1 MKRLLFIVA
10 FLLASANLFA
20 DAVSRDKAESIA
32 SGFLNGGPAVKSGQ
46 HSLTLVENS
55 ALTKS
60 SGAPTY
66 YIYNRKGGGF
76 VIVSADDCA
85 KPILAYSRTGS
96 FSTEDMPE
104 NLRSWLC
111 FLDKEISFARAEG
124 SARCPLWDNVKVAGS
139 PVVELKTALW
149 NQSTPFNDMCPK
161 VGEKKTLT
169 GCVATAGA
177 ILCKYYNWPESGKG
191 TTMAYTTGEI
201 SVPSRNL
208 NHPYDYSHMRED
220 NYSTYSEEEAKAVAL
235 LMADMGA
242 ACQMQYGVSASGSNT
257 QHLSAALA
265 KNFSYSKAMVYR
277 PRSGYSEEEW
287 TRMIVDDL
295 NESHPLIYTGYS
307 TSGEGHQFILDGY
320 DNEDFYHFN
329 WGWGGSSN
337 GYFQLS
343 ALVAGGTNLT
353 SEQEAIFNAVPD
365 RDEST
370 SYVDN
375 LCIYAYSANEKNYP
389 GLSLSTDGP
398 VYTGVPFSVDLSCVA
413 NFGIMNFNG
422 NVWIAVC
429 DKNGNLK
436 EKVSSPIEVTLEPNY
451 LSWFLGERCEIKE
464 IIEGGDKLRVY
475 YEGGFSS
482 GWCSAWGEGT
492 VAEIL
497 LKDKDTFSAD
507 EISHATSIEVNR
519 KTKSILLSPRFE
531 VHYELKPASG
541 GAAVAEG
548 NADADAAA
556 NLSYASIVPGT
567 YCLSISAGEEPLVIN
582 VIF

>member
-1 MKRLLFIVA
+1 MKRFFPIAA
-10 FLLASANLFA
+10 FLLVSANLFA
-20 DAVSRDKAESIA
+20 AVVSRDKAESIA
-32 SGFLNGGPAVKSGQ
+32 SRFLNNGQVVKYGY
-46 HSLTLVENS
+46 HSLTLVKNS

-60 SGAPTY
+60 SDAPTY

-85 KPILAYSRTGS
+85 KPVLAYSKTGS
-96 FSTEDMPE
+96 FSTENMPE
-104 NLRSWLC
+104 NLRTWLR
-111 FLDKEISFARAEG
+111 FLDKEISLARLGGNAK
-124 SARCPLWDNVKVAGS
+124 CPLWNNVKTAGS

-149 NQSTPFNDMCPK
+149 DQSTPFNDMCPK
-161 VGEKKTLT
+161 AGEKRTVT

-177 ILCKYYNWPESGKG
+177 ILCKYYSWPEYGKG
-191 TTMAYTTGEI
+191 STQAYTAGDI

-208 NHPYDYSHMRED
+208 NHPYNYSLMRED
-220 NYSTYSEEEAKAVAL
+220 NYIRYSEEEAEAVAL

-242 ACQMQYGVSASGSNT
+242 ACQMQYGTEESGAFT
-257 QHLSAALA
+257 LDLSTALA
-265 KNFSYSKAMVYR
+265 KNFSFSKSMAYR

-287 TRMIVDDL
+287 EQMIVDEL
-295 NESHPLIYTGYS
+295 NESHPLIYGGHS
-307 TSGEGHQFILDGY
+307 TSGGAHQFILDGY
-320 DNEDFYHFN
+320 DNENFYHFN

-343 ALVAGGTNLT
+343 SLEAGRNNL
-353 SEQEAIFNAVPD
+353 SLEQDAIFNAVPD
-365 RDEST
+365 REEST

-375 LCIYAYSANEKNYP
+375 LYIYPYSVEGTDYP
-389 GLSLSTDGP
+389 GLSLKTDGP
-398 VYTGVPFSVDLSCVA
+398 VYTGVPFNVDLCSVC

-422 NVWIAVC
+422 KLWIAVC
-429 DKNGNLK
+429 DKKGNLK
-436 EKVSSPIEVTLEPNY
+436 EKVSSALEISLLPSY
-451 LSWFLGERCEIKE
+451 LAIVFDEKCVIKGA
-464 IIEGGDKLRVY
+464 IEGGDKLKVY

-482 GWCSAWGEGT
+482 GWCRAWGEGA

-507 EISHATSIEVNR
+507 EISHTTLIEVNR
-519 KTKSILLSPRFE
+519 KTKSLLLSPKFK

-548 NADADAAA
+548 DADADAAA
-556 NLSYASIVPGT
+556 NLNYASVTPGT
-567 YCLSISAGEEPLVIN
+567 YCLSISAGEEPLVFN